1 MTLTRAPMKMTTSAG
16 VILRS
21 FMAWTVSENTRKV
34 KLNEWFSGAI
44 RERS

>member
-1 MTLTRAPMKMTTSAG
+1 MTLTKTPMKMTTSAG

-21 FMAWTVSENTRKV
+21 FMALTVLESAGKV
-34 KLNEWFSGAI
+34 NLNEWLSGTE

>member
-21 FMAWTVSENTRKV
+21 FMALTIRENARKV
-34 KLNEWFSGAI
+34 KLNEWLSGAG
-44 RERS
+44 RERA